1 LEQERIMTT
10 MEESGE
16 FRVTRHNGISATS
29 ETGTLLCTA
38 NDELPARR
46 YYQTV
51 GPYPGMSLALWRPDG
66 SLMAFKAGPR
76 R

>member
-1 LEQERIMTT
+1 MTT

-46 YYQTV
+46 YYQT
-51 GPYPGMSLALWRPDG
+51 GFCQISGQLAESATSG
-66 SLMAFKAGPR
+66 
-76 R
+76 